1 MFHSHHT
8 HDIAVVGARCAGA
21 ATALL
26 LARLGYDVALVDRAH
41 FPSDTLSTHAIA
53 RGGVVQL
60 QRWGL
65 LDAVLTAG
73 VPAIRQVSFHTDSM
87 DMSRRVKHTA
97 GVDHLMAPRRYV
109 LDTLLVEAATAA
121 GARLYEGTTV
131 TSLLR
136 DPIGHVTG
144 VRTRASDG
152 SETELSARLVVGA
165 DGVRSRMARDVG
177 AVALMESTSPSGTFY
192 AYFAGLDAD
201 GFEFHVSDRALAG
214 VFPCAA
220 DEACVWISSPT
231 EDSAA
236 VRSAGAGKVAALVA
250 QIEAGA
256 PELGRR
262 LRRCHS
268 TSGVRGALG
277 LPNVIRQPYGPGWA
291 LVGDAGYHRDPITGH
306 GITDAFRDA
315 ELLARA
321 IDRWLSEQEAE
332 SGALAGYQEERDR
345 AIGTIFGITRALT
358 EFPGVERFVGLQK
371 QLSDA
376 IEIEAETLAGQPALR
391 AALNAVAA

>member
-1 MFHSHHT
+1 MFDSHHT
-8 HDIAVVGARCAGA
+8 HDIVVVGARCAGA

-87 DMSRRVKHTA
+87 EMSRRVKHTA
-97 GVDHLMAPRRYV
+97 GVDHLIAPRRYL

-136 DPIGHVTG
+136 DPSGRVTG

-165 DGVRSRMARDVG
+165 DGLRSRTARDVG
-177 AVALMESTSPSGTFY
+177 AVALIESTSPSGTFY
-192 AYFAGLDAD
+192 AYFAGLDA
-201 GFEFHVSDRALAG
+201 GRLRVPRLG
-214 VFPCAA
+214 P
-220 DEACVWISSPT
+220 
-231 EDSAA
+231 
-236 VRSAGAGKVAALVA
+236 GAGRGVPL
-250 QIEAGA
+250 
-256 PELGRR
+256 
-262 LRRCHS
+262 LRR
-268 TSGVRGALG
+268 
-277 LPNVIRQPYGPGWA
+277 
-291 LVGDAGYHRDPITGH
+291 
-306 GITDAFRDA
+306 
-315 ELLARA
+315 
-321 IDRWLSEQEAE
+321 
-332 SGALAGYQEERDR
+332 
-345 AIGTIFGITRALT
+345 
-358 EFPGVERFVGLQK
+358 
-371 QLSDA
+371 
-376 IEIEAETLAGQPALR
+376 
-391 AALNAVAA
+391 

>member
-1 MFHSHHT
+1 MFDSHHT
-8 HDIAVVGARCAGA
+8 HDIVVVGARCAGA

-65 LDAVLTAG
+65 LDAVMTAG

-87 DMSRRVKHTA
+87 EMSRRVKYTA
-97 GVDHLMAPRRYV
+97 GVDHLIAPRRYL
-109 LDTLLVEAATAA
+109 LDTLLVEAATSA
-121 GARLYEGTTV
+121 GAQLYQGTTV

-136 DPIGHVTG
+136 DPGGRVTG
-144 VRTRASDG
+144 VCTRASDG

-165 DGVRSRMARDVG
+165 DGVRSRTARAVG
-177 AVALMESTSPSGTFY
+177 ADALMESTSPSGTFY

-214 VFPCAA
+214 VFPCSA

-250 QIEAGA
+250 QIEAVA

-262 LRRCHS
+262 LGRSHS

-277 LPNVIRQPYGPGWA
+277 LPDVIRKPYGPGWA
-291 LVGDAGYHRDPITGH
+291 LVGDAGYHRDPVTGH

-321 IDRWLSEQEAE
+321 IHRWLGEEEPEAQ
-332 SGALAGYQEERDR
+332 ALVGYQEDRDQ
-345 AIGTIFGITRALT
+345 ALGTIFGLTQALT
-358 EFPGVERFVGLQK
+358 GFPGVERFVRLQK
-371 QLSDA
+371 LLSDA
-376 IEIEAETLAGQPALR
+376 IEIEAETLAGQPALG
-391 AALNAVAA
+391 AAVDAVAA